1 MKGAV
6 THSLVKALRAAPGFE
21 LLSDPE
27 LLEIVGAS
35 VNLKWPAGTCVFQ
48 KGSHGEA
55 LYIVLSGE
63 VRIYDEVD
71 GKEIEIAR
79 TGVGQFFGESSLV
92 LDTTHTKNAIVS
104 EDAELL
110 VLSKDSFA
118 TLLKSNANLAEHIQE
133 TLEQRRS
140 EAEEKY
146 QTEIPS

>member
-1 MKGAV
+1 MKSAV

-21 LLSDPE
+21 LLNDSE

-35 VNLKWPAGTCVFQ
+35 VNLRWPAGTCVFQ
-48 KGSHGEA
+48 KGTHGEA

-79 TGVGQFFGESSLV
+79 LGVGQFFGESSLV

-118 TLLKSNANLAEHIQE
+118 ALLGSNANLAAHIRE
-133 TLEQRRS
+133 TLAQRQT
-140 EAEEKY
+140 EAEERY
-146 QTEIPS
+146 RT